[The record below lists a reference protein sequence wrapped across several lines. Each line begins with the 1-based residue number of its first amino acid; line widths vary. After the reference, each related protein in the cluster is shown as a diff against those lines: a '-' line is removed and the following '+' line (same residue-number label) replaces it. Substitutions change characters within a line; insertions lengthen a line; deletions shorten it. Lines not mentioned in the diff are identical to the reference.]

1 MTNSTGREFASDDV
15 MSVTRA
21 TLSNFKR
28 SVDLADRD
36 ALKRARLRKRAECRV
51 ELELDEFWDNVPI

>member
-28 SVDLADRD
+28 SVDLTDRESV
-36 ALKRARLRKRAECRV
+36 KRARLRKRAECRV

>member
-28 SVDLADRD
+28 STDLTDRESV
-36 ALKRARLRKRAECRV
+36 KRARLRKRAECRV